1 LEFGDGW
8 FVKGK
13 EMMLHDHDDKT
24 QMVAIWII
32 CELPSINFFHGV
44 PINENHLSIVSI
56 SEVIDG
62 NVCLFVVK

>member
-1 LEFGDGW
+1 
-8 FVKGK
+8 
-13 EMMLHDHDDKT
+13 MSHDHDDKT

-32 CELPSINFFHGV
+32 CELPSNNFFHGV